1 VRIAIEATDPFAL
14 RPSKANRPPEGGR
27 YKTESGGY
35 SEDLGHLTRQYR
47 KVLPGILAA
56 IAISGCG
63 SNTNQSAASTA
74 PAPTRKIEPAT
85 VGSIT
90 GTVTLEGAPPA
101 SKPIDMSAEPY
112 CAKLNAGPVFSPQV
126 VTGAGGALANV
137 VVYVKDFPA
146 DYIVDA
152 PAVAATLS
160 QRGCM
165 YDPHVVALRTGQ
177 PLEIRNEDQATHN
190 LLAMPALNPKFNRS
204 ETPGAAP
211 IEEVFAV
218 PEPAIPLRC
227 NVHPWM
233 KSYVFVFANPY
244 FAVTAKDGRFELK
257 NLPPGAYTIAAWQ
270 ELYGTREQ
278 RITVGPRGSASA
290 DFKFSADEDSRN

>member
-1 VRIAIEATDPFAL
+1 LSR
-14 RPSKANRPPEGGR
+14 R
-27 YKTESGGY
+27 YGKI
-35 SEDLGHLTRQYR
+35 LA
-47 KVLPGILAA
+47 GILAA

-63 SNTNQSAASTA
+63 NGAHQQGTSPT
-74 PAPTRKIEPAT
+74 PAPTRKIDPAT

-90 GTVTLEGAPPA
+90 GTVTLDGPAPEA
-101 SKPIDMSAEPY
+101 QPIDMSAEPY
-112 CAKLNAGPVFSPQV
+112 CAKLNGGPVFSRQV

-152 PAVAATLS
+152 AAGAAALS

-165 YDPHVVALRTGQ
+165 YDPHVVALRAGQ

-218 PEPAIPLRC
+218 PELAIPLRC

-278 RITVGPRGSASA
+278 SITVGPRGSVSA
-290 DFKFSADEDSRN
+290 DFKFSTDKDSRN